1 LASGA
6 CRERPRGF
14 SRLRPGVGWPS
25 LSRPVRR
32 LGLFARA
39 LHPSR
44 IVIPTEASHPERDG
58 KRSGGTCCF
67 FRLRQS
73 RQFARGYNCERPWWG
88 EMKIRPLLI
97 VLSLSLP
104 LAASAQE
111 QCPQFSGPARVRLE
125 QQARWLVSDSLEKQI
140 AARSSGFGRLIAFE
154 RCHILQSNLLSEQVT
169 EEEGPFFV
177 SDGVPLKSRV
187 GRYQRTWMM
196 VIAPTEATGTLPNAN
211 VLKITDHK
219 WALLNRDKDG
229 STRVLA
235 KGVY

>member
-1 LASGA
+1 M
-6 CRERPRGF
+6 PRKAPRIQSF
-14 SRLRPGVGWPS
+14 
-25 LSRPVRR
+25 
-32 LGLFARA
+32 RA
-39 LHPSR
+39 EDDITAQPLKNCHPDRSFPSR
-44 IVIPTEASHPERDG
+44 KGWEAQWRDLLFL
-58 KRSGGTCCF
+58 SATAI
-67 FRLRQS
+67 
-73 RQFARGYNCERPWWG
+73 RQFARGYNYERPWWG

-154 RCHILQSNLLSEQVT
+154 QCHILQSSLLSEQVT

-196 VIAPTEATGTLPNAN
+196 VIAPTEATGKLPNAN